1 MVMMAGMDDH
11 ERKVVLEFCHLLE
24 KSKQLFNG
32 LRDLPQYGHKQWQ
45 GYFGRTFDIYTKLWK
60 FQQQHRAILDTK
72 YGLKRWQIGEIA
84 SKIGQLYYHYYLRTS
99 ETSYLHEAYSF
110 YVAIRGRAYYS
121 RAAKEDRSDLMVK
134 KLRYYARFIV
144 VCLLLNR
151 MKLVRELVQEL
162 DAQIADYTST
172 YEPDDQLE
180 WNLVLDEIKA
190 FVKAES
196 AVGVVHSDSNPVILT
211 HRLGPQTSPPVER
224 TPPMCLSL
232 QEILIVGN
240 CADQVKFSEL
250 SMDMF
255 RMLQTLEREPRD
267 DPNHLHDASPAGRMP
282 FRPGAYPG
290 AENGAPRRD
299 NPHKYLLY
307 KPTYSQVQV
316 FLASGF
322 KELPANGA
330 LLLYLSADG
339 CFSTVKHPEERI
351 NQANFLSSKILVCI
365 LVISFLHNQNF
376 LSISRTKRNTYFSLP
391 DSMTGSSKTTI
402 ILKAKANHA
411 LSEAEGER
419 VSVFSVMGYDLGGV
433 STCSKRDPEHGKR
446 PTGGKEPHCLY
457 PGDLYPFT
465 RKPLFVVVDSDN
477 SFVFQQIPR
486 YFGQPLMVLMS
497 PQDTPPT
504 LRDVRHGG
512 SLFTLFLHAPL
523 AAFCL
528 ICNIG
533 SLAVHHWERCQRYI
547 ERFLIEACQL
557 VTRSRCET
565 SVLQFFGDDFL
576 RLLLVR
582 YVFCDVVLNLHRSF
596 RGRQQRP
603 RCHPPL
609 PDADVLEH
617 PTLHHLVLDL
627 ATCLDCRDH
636 FPDSNELA

>member
-45 GYFGRTFDIYTKLWK
+45 GYFGRTFDVYTKLWK
-60 FQQQHRAILDTK
+60 FQQQHRTILDTK
-72 YGLKRWQIGEIA
+72 YNLKRWQIGEIA

-110 YVAIRGRAYYS
+110 YAAIRGRAYYS

-196 AVGVVHSDSNPVILT
+196 AVGVLHSDSNPIVLT
-211 HRLGPQTSPPVER
+211 HRLGPQTCPPVER
-224 TPPMCLSL
+224 SPPMCLSL

-282 FRPGAYPG
+282 FRPGPYPG
-290 AENGAPRRD
+290 PENGAPRRD

-339 CFSTVKHPEERI
+339 CFSTVKHPEE
-351 NQANFLSSKILVCI
+351 
-365 LVISFLHNQNF
+365 
-376 LSISRTKRNTYFSLP
+376 
-391 DSMTGSSKTTI
+391 
-402 ILKAKANHA
+402 
-411 LSEAEGER
+411 
-419 VSVFSVMGYDLGGV
+419 MGYDLGGV

-446 PTGGKEPHCLY
+446 PAGGKEPHCLY

-497 PQDTPPT
+497 PQDVPPT
-504 LRDVRHGG
+504 LRDLRHGG

-533 SLAVHHWERCQRYI
+533 SLPVQHWERCQRYI
-547 ERFLIEACQL
+547 ERFLNEASQL

-603 RCHPPL
+603 RCYPPL
-609 PDADVLEH
+609 PDAEVLEH
-617 PTLHHLVLDL
+617 PTLHHLVFDL
-627 ATCLDCRDH
+627 AACLDARDH

>member
-1 MVMMAGMDDH
+1 MVMMAGMDEH
-11 ERKVVLEFCHLLE
+11 ERKIVLEFCHLLE

-32 LRDLPQYGHKQWQ
+32 LRDLPQFGHKQWQ

-60 FQQQHRAILDTK
+60 FQQQHRTILDTK

-110 YVAIRGRAYYS
+110 YAAIRGRAYYS
-121 RAAKEDRSDLMVK
+121 RAAKEDRSELMVK

-144 VCLLLNR
+144 VCFLLNR

-172 YEPDDQLE
+172 YEPEDQLE
-180 WNLVLDEIKA
+180 WHLVLDEIKA

-196 AVGVVHSDSNPVILT
+196 AVEVIHSDSNPVILT
-211 HRLGPQTSPPVER
+211 YRLGPQTSPPVER

-339 CFSTVKHPEERI
+339 CFSTVKHPEER
-351 NQANFLSSKILVCI
+351 
-365 LVISFLHNQNF
+365 
-376 LSISRTKRNTYFSLP
+376 
-391 DSMTGSSKTTI
+391 
-402 ILKAKANHA
+402 
-411 LSEAEGER
+411 
-419 VSVFSVMGYDLGGV
+419 YDLGGV

-497 PQDTPPT
+497 PQDMPPT
-504 LRDVRHGG
+504 LRDVRQGG

-533 SLAVHHWERCQRYI
+533 NLAVHHWERCQRYI
-547 ERFLIEACQL
+547 EQFLIEACQL

-576 RLLLVR
+576 RLLVVR

-609 PDADVLEH
+609 PDAEVLEH
-617 PTLHHLVLDL
+617 PNLHHLVFEL
-627 ATCLDCRDH
+627 AACLDCRDH

>member
-1 MVMMAGMDDH
+1 MAGMDDH

-60 FQQQHRAILDTK
+60 FQQQHRTILDTK

-110 YVAIRGRAYYS
+110 YAAIRGRAYYS

-134 KLRYYARFIV
+134 KLRYYARFIG
-144 VCLLLNR
+144 VCLHLNR

-172 YEPDDQLE
+172 YEPDDQFE
-180 WNLVLDEIKA
+180 WNLVLNEIKA

-196 AVGVVHSDSNPVILT
+196 AVGVLHSDSNPVVLT

-282 FRPGAYPG
+282 FRPGPYPG

-339 CFSTVKHPEERI
+339 CFSTVKHPEE
-351 NQANFLSSKILVCI
+351 
-365 LVISFLHNQNF
+365 
-376 LSISRTKRNTYFSLP
+376 
-391 DSMTGSSKTTI
+391 
-402 ILKAKANHA
+402 
-411 LSEAEGER
+411 
-419 VSVFSVMGYDLGGV
+419 MGYDLGGV
-433 STCSKRDPEHGKR
+433 STCNSKKDPEHGKR

-497 PQDTPPT
+497 PQDTPAP
-504 LRDVRHGG
+504 LRDLRRGG

-547 ERFLIEACQL
+547 ERFLNEASQL
-557 VTRSRCET
+557 VTRARCES

-582 YVFCDVVLNLHRSF
+582 YVFCDVVLNLHRLF

-609 PDADVLEH
+609 PDAEVLEH
-617 PTLHHLVLDL
+617 PNLHHLVLDL
-627 ATCLDCRDH
+627 AACLDARDH
-636 FPDSNELA
+636 FQDSNELA

>member
-1 MVMMAGMDDH
+1 MVMMASMDDH

-45 GYFGRTFDIYTKLWK
+45 GYFGRTFDVYTKLWK
-60 FQQQHRAILDTK
+60 FQQQHRTILDTK

-110 YVAIRGRAYYS
+110 YAAIRGRAYYS

-196 AVGVVHSDSNPVILT
+196 AVGVLHSDSNPIVLT
-211 HRLGPQTSPPVER
+211 HRLGPQTCPPVER
-224 TPPMCLSL
+224 SPPMCLSL

-282 FRPGAYPG
+282 FRPGPYPG
-290 AENGAPRRD
+290 PENGAPRRD

-339 CFSTVKHPEERI
+339 CFSTVKHPEE
-351 NQANFLSSKILVCI
+351 
-365 LVISFLHNQNF
+365 
-376 LSISRTKRNTYFSLP
+376 
-391 DSMTGSSKTTI
+391 
-402 ILKAKANHA
+402 
-411 LSEAEGER
+411 
-419 VSVFSVMGYDLGGV
+419 MGYDLGGV

-446 PTGGKEPHCLY
+446 PAGGKEPHCLY

-497 PQDTPPT
+497 PQDVPPT
-504 LRDVRHGG
+504 LRDLRHGG

-528 ICNIG
+528 ICNVG
-533 SLAVHHWERCQRYI
+533 TLPVQHWERCQRYI
-547 ERFLIEACQL
+547 ERFLNEASQL

-609 PDADVLEH
+609 PDAEVLEH

-627 ATCLDCRDH
+627 AACLDARDH

>member
-45 GYFGRTFDIYTKLWK
+45 GYFGRTFDVYTKLWK
-60 FQQQHRAILDTK
+60 FQQQHRTILDTK

-110 YVAIRGRAYYS
+110 YAAIRGRAYYS
-121 RAAKEDRSDLMVK
+121 RAAKENRSDLMVK

-196 AVGVVHSDSNPVILT
+196 AVGVLHSDSNPIVLT
-211 HRLGPQTSPPVER
+211 HRLGPQTCPPVER
-224 TPPMCLSL
+224 SPPMCLSL

-240 CADQVKFSEL
+240 CTDQVKFSEL

-282 FRPGAYPG
+282 FRPGPYPG
-290 AENGAPRRD
+290 PENGAPRRD

-307 KPTYSQVQV
+307 RPTYSQVQV

-339 CFSTVKHPEERI
+339 CFSTVKHPEE
-351 NQANFLSSKILVCI
+351 
-365 LVISFLHNQNF
+365 
-376 LSISRTKRNTYFSLP
+376 
-391 DSMTGSSKTTI
+391 
-402 ILKAKANHA
+402 
-411 LSEAEGER
+411 
-419 VSVFSVMGYDLGGV
+419 MGYDLGGV

-446 PTGGKEPHCLY
+446 PAGGKEPHCLY

-497 PQDTPPT
+497 PQDVPPT
-504 LRDVRHGG
+504 LRDLRHGG

-528 ICNIG
+528 ICNVG
-533 SLAVHHWERCQRYI
+533 SLPVQHWERCQRYI
-547 ERFLIEACQL
+547 ERFLNEASQL

-609 PDADVLEH
+609 PDAEVLEH

-627 ATCLDCRDH
+627 AACLDARDH

>member
-60 FQQQHRAILDTK
+60 FQQQHRTILDTK

-110 YVAIRGRAYYS
+110 YAAIRGRAYYS

-151 MKLVRELVQEL
+151 MKLVRELTQEL

-190 FVKAES
+190 FIKAES
-196 AVGVVHSDSNPVILT
+196 AVGVLHSDSNPVVLT

-282 FRPGAYPG
+282 FRPGPYPG

-339 CFSTVKHPEERI
+339 CFSTVKHPEE
-351 NQANFLSSKILVCI
+351 
-365 LVISFLHNQNF
+365 
-376 LSISRTKRNTYFSLP
+376 
-391 DSMTGSSKTTI
+391 
-402 ILKAKANHA
+402 
-411 LSEAEGER
+411 
-419 VSVFSVMGYDLGGV
+419 MGYDLGGV

-497 PQDTPPT
+497 PQDTPAT
-504 LRDVRHGG
+504 LRDLRHGG

-528 ICNIG
+528 ICNVG

-547 ERFLIEACQL
+547 ERFLNEASQL
-557 VTRSRCET
+557 VTRSRCES

-609 PDADVLEH
+609 PDADLLEH
-617 PTLHHLVLDL
+617 PNLHHLVLDL
-627 ATCLDCRDH
+627 AACLDARDH

>member
-45 GYFGRTFDIYTKLWK
+45 GYFGRTFDVYTKLWK
-60 FQQQHRAILDTK
+60 FQQQHRTILDTK
-72 YGLKRWQIGEIA
+72 YNLKRWQIGEIA

-110 YVAIRGRAYYS
+110 YAAIRGRAYYS
-121 RAAKEDRSDLMVK
+121 RAAKENRSDLMVK

-196 AVGVVHSDSNPVILT
+196 AVGVLHSDSNPIVLT
-211 HRLGPQTSPPVER
+211 HRLGPQTCPPVER
-224 TPPMCLSL
+224 SPPMCLSL

-240 CADQVKFSEL
+240 CTDQVKFSEL

-282 FRPGAYPG
+282 FRPGPYPG
-290 AENGAPRRD
+290 PENGAPRRD

-307 KPTYSQVQV
+307 RPTYSQVQV

-339 CFSTVKHPEERI
+339 CFSTVKHPEE
-351 NQANFLSSKILVCI
+351 
-365 LVISFLHNQNF
+365 
-376 LSISRTKRNTYFSLP
+376 
-391 DSMTGSSKTTI
+391 
-402 ILKAKANHA
+402 
-411 LSEAEGER
+411 
-419 VSVFSVMGYDLGGV
+419 MGYDLGGV
-433 STCSKRDPEHGKR
+433 STCSKRDPDHGKR
-446 PTGGKEPHCLY
+446 PAGGKEPHCLY

-497 PQDTPPT
+497 PQDVPPT
-504 LRDVRHGG
+504 LRDLRHGG

-528 ICNIG
+528 ICNVG
-533 SLAVHHWERCQRYI
+533 SLPVQHWERCQRYI
-547 ERFLIEACQL
+547 ERFLNEASQL

-609 PDADVLEH
+609 PDVELLEH

-627 ATCLDCRDH
+627 AACLDVRDH